1 MRFGIAL
8 QLSLLLAGAV
18 VVAVL
23 AIGGLSAWGLRSG
36 FSDYLRQRDEAQF
49 TRLVTLIEERAAADP
64 SMAWLRHDRRAMQDL
79 MDQLHGRELAP
90 PGNQGPPRP
99 RLRPPPPEQGDARPR
114 PPMQGDRRPP
124 PRHDD
129 HAQDERPPRP
139 PIPQQAQ
146 SEDRRPPPRQDD
158 HAQDE
163 RPPRAPGPQ
172 SEGRRPPP
180 QHDDHAGYERP
191 PRPPHLQGEGRRP
204 PPQHDDHAGYERPPR
219 PPHLQGEGPPS
230 MQEADS
236 SSRPRR
242 DAPPRSELA
251 APNRPP
257 APERARP
264 SDGPQGQVMP
274 ERPPRPGYARPDPPP
289 PRQGH
294 PPPRPPPGSP
304 VEPNPAGTL
313 FERVVIRDAQGRW
326 LAGRMQPE
334 GVARSVRAVKVGG
347 VQVATAEMLIE
358 AHPNDLDTRFLQQQ
372 YTGLLLGALATI
384 GFALLA
390 AWGVARRWSR
400 PLQALQRASRQIAQG
415 ERMPALQPAGARE
428 IAQLTEDMNA
438 MAQSLTRL
446 EQARR
451 LWIAQI
457 SHELRTPLA
466 VLRGEL
472 ESIEDGARAPTPAV
486 IASLRDEVMQLTRL
500 VGDLHM
506 LSMADMDGLR
516 CDFEPGDAHA
526 MLLKTLQR
534 FEEPARQRG
543 LQLQLPVSGGAPLQ
557 VCWDFNRIDQM
568 LSNLLNNSMRYTDAP
583 GVVSVHWALD
593 SPGSSALGDAG
604 SLSLIVEDSAPG
616 VAPEDLSQLFEP
628 LFRADKARQRGSD
641 HGSGLGLSI
650 VRAIVSAHHGQ
661 VTAEPSPLGGLR
673 LCVQL
678 PLRADVPNSPHRGSA
693 A

>member
-23 AIGGLSAWGLRSG
+23 AIGGLSAWSLRSG

-64 SMAWLRHDRRAMQDL
+64 SMAWLRNDRRAMQDL

-90 PGNQGPPRP
+90 PVNNGPPRP
-99 RLRPPPPEQGDARPR
+99 RLRPPPSEQGDARPR

-124 PRHDD
+124 
-129 HAQDERPPRP
+129 QN
-139 PIPQQAQ
+139 
-146 SEDRRPPPRQDD
+146 
-158 HAQDE
+158 
-163 RPPRAPGPQ
+163 
-172 SEGRRPPP
+172 
-180 QHDDHAGYERP
+180 DDHAGYERP

-219 PPHLQGEGPPS
+219 PPHLQGEGRRPPPQHDDHAGFERPPRPPQLQGDGPPS
-230 MQEADS
+230 MQETDL

-242 DAPPRSELA
+242 DAPPRSEFSA
-251 APNRPP
+251 SNRPP

-274 ERPPRPGYARPDPPP
+274 ERPPRPGYAPPRPDHPP

-347 VQVATAEMLIE
+347 TQVATAEMLIE

-372 YTGLLLGALATI
+372 YTGLLVGALATI

-390 AWGVARRWSR
+390 AWWVARRWSR

-415 ERMPALQPAGARE
+415 ERMPALQPEGARE

-516 CDFEPGDAHA
+516 CDFEPGDAQA
-526 MLLKTLQR
+526 ILLKTLQR

-543 LQLQLPVSGGAPLQ
+543 LQLQLPVSGGTPLQ
-557 VCWDFNRIDQM
+557 VCWDFNRIDQL

-593 SPGSSALGDAG
+593 NPGPTALGDAG

-661 VTAEPSPLGGLR
+661 VTAGKSPLGGLSLR
-673 LCVQL
+673 VQL
-678 PLRADVPNSPHRGSA
+678 PLRADVPSTPHRDSA